1 MSKYQFGCVL
11 HNYLFSTYNK
21 KNFKNCVSVV
31 ASEHLLVLQLSVFSP
46 LSITEEALLQN
57 KEIMKPNC
65 KLIFG
70 LDAVGE
76 EEYLLTYHLP
86 PS

>member
-1 MSKYQFGCVL
+1 MSCTTI
-11 HNYLFSTYNK
+11 FSLLITK
-21 KNFKNCVSVV
+21 RTLKTCVSVV

-46 LSITEEALLQN
+46 LSITEEVLLQN
-57 KEIMKPNC
+57 KEIMKLNC

-86 PS
+86 PT

>member
-1 MSKYQFGCVL
+1 MSKNQFGCVL

-21 KNFKNCVSVV
+21 KKFKNCVSVV
-31 ASEHLLVLQLSVFSP
+31 ASEHLLFLQLSVFSP
-46 LSITEEALLQN
+46 LSITEDVLLQN
-57 KEIMKPNC
+57 KEIMKLNC